1 MRHAV
6 LICALIVLPLEAQQ
20 APQTPP
26 AAAAPQPEGPRVIVS
41 YFEVAPSA
49 DAQAL
54 PLLRAYRDA
63 SRKDAGNTKVEVLQR
78 IGVPGHFVITE
89 EWNDDASWKAHRS
102 AAHVTQFR
110 EKLQPLRVSPYEE
123 RSHTGLTR
131 EPAGAGADAAV
142 TVVTHVDVVP
152 ANVPKAREMMQT
164 QAMTSRKEAGNLR
177 FDVLQGVRMNH
188 FTIVESWRDERA
200 YQAHI
205 VATLQ
210 KRCAM
215 CCSSSRR
222 TPPYTT
228 SGYFEPFASALLIA
242 ARSRGSSGVT
252 SLGKNATTCPSRPI
266 TYFAKFQA
274 GRLPERPRNA

>member
-1 MRHAV
+1 MRHAA

-20 APQTPP
+20 APQAPP

-41 YFEVAPSA
+41 YVEVAPAA

-63 SRKDAGNTKVEVLQR
+63 SRKDTGNTKVEVLQR
-78 IGVPGHFVITE
+78 IGLPGHFVITE

-110 EKLQPLRVSPYEE
+110 DKLTALRVSPYDE

-131 EPAGAGADAAV
+131 EPAGAADAAV

-152 ANVPKAREMMQT
+152 AGVPKAREMLQA
-164 QAMTSRKEAGNLR
+164 QAMTSRKETGNVR
-177 FDVLQGVRMNH
+177 FDVLQGVRQNH
-188 FTIVESWRDERA
+188 FTVVESWRDERA

-205 VATLQ
+205 AATHTKTLRDVLQ
-210 KRCAM
+210 QL
-215 CCSSSRR
+215 S
-222 TPPYTT
+222 PD
-228 SGYFEPFASALLIA
+228 
-242 ARSRGSSGVT
+242 
-252 SLGKNATTCPSRPI
+252 
-266 TYFAKFQA
+266 A
-274 GRLPERPRNA
+274 GLYDERLFRAVR